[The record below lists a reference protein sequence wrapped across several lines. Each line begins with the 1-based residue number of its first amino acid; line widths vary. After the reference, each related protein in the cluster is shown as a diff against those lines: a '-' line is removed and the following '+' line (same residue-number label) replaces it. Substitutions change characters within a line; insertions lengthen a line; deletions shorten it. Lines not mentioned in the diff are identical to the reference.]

1 MNPRTILM
9 LSLVSLFTLVGCDG
23 GSDHAHDADGNH
35 IDEGSARSGDTH
47 GDHEHVGAGDD
58 HAHDQPETE
67 AYYGE
72 EADDAEDHHDDRDGE
87 HGHDHENDDAPPVH

>member
-1 MNPRTILM
+1 MSPRTVLM
-9 LSLVSLFTLVGCDG
+9 LSLLSLFTLAGCEG

-35 IDEGSARSGDTH
+35 VDEGAASSGHDH
-47 GDHEHVGAGDD
+47 GDGEHEHADDGAD

-72 EADDAEDHHDDRDGE
+72 EGDVGDHHEDRDGD
-87 HGHDHENDDAPPVH
+87 HDHDHDDDDAHDH